1 MKKLDSGTGENI
13 KKIFY
18 KSNKFFLENE
28 TQGEIEGAAQAR
40 EKRSALKERCCGTQG
55 KRRSVAVRPFPS
67 HSEIGSAMSPR
78 YSQWRRLMQHRKF
91 YLDIQEYFNYFTIEQ
106 IAT

>member
-1 MKKLDSGTGENI
+1 VKKLDSGTGENI
-13 KKIFY
+13 KKLFY

-28 TQGEIEGAAQAR
+28 TQGEIERAAQAR
-40 EKRSALKERCCGTQG
+40 EKRSALKERCCETQG
-55 KRRSVAVRPFPS
+55 KRRSVAVRSFPS
-67 HSEIGSAMSPR
+67 HSETDSAASSR
-78 YSQWRRLMQHRKF
+78 DSQWRRLMKHQKF